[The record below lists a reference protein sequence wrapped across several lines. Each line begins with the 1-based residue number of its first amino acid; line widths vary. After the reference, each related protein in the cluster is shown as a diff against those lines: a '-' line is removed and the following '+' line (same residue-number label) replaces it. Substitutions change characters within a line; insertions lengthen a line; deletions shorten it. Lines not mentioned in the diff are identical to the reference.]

1 MNVIEKMQERED
13 CVLGGFVLSTDEYPL
28 DSNYCFVLKVS
39 ECKHFKR
46 EGIRKG
52 SLVMIDT
59 RIPFEDGEVNC
70 CVNYKKENPFFQF
83 SRHNDLGE
91 AFEFSGQLCL
101 IVTRVCGGNI

>member
-1 MNVIEKMQERED
+1 MKILRNKDGIAYIYVCII
-13 CVLGGFVLSTDEYPL
+13 VLFI
-28 DSNYCFVLKVS
+28 S

-59 RIPFEDGEVNC
+59 RIPFEDGKVNC
-70 CVNYKKENPFFQF
+70 FVNYKKETPFFQF

-91 AFEFSGQLCL
+91 AFEFAGQLCL
-101 IVTRVCGGNI
+101 IVTRVCGGNIWR

>member
-1 MNVIEKMQERED
+1 MNVIEKMRERED
-13 CVLGGFVLSTDEYPL
+13 CVLGGFVLSADEDPL
-28 DSNYCFVLKVS
+28 DSSYCFVLKVS

-52 SLVMIDT
+52 SLVMIGT
-59 RIPFEDGEVNC
+59 RIPVEDGKVNC
-70 CVNYKKENPFFQF
+70 FVNYKKENPFFQF

>member
-39 ECKHFKR
+39 ECKHFKC

-52 SLVMIDT
+52 SLVIT
-59 RIPFEDGEVNC
+59 LLTF
-70 CVNYKKENPFFQF
+70 
-83 SRHNDLGE
+83 LGRKPMRC
-91 AFEFSGQLCL
+91 Q
-101 IVTRVCGGNI
+101 N